1 MQWKR
6 LLVLFLVIG
15 LIRAADIRP
24 QERPQDATVVP
35 PRETFVPDDVKTA
48 AFVVCGVHGN
58 PDKTNDA
65 IVIVQWE
72 RDRKSQYRA
81 TISRRPDAHT
91 ALEDCREWFGDV
103 QQEFR
108 KSK

>member
-1 MQWKR
+1 MA
-6 LLVLFLVIG
+6 LLLLIG

-24 QERPQDATVVP
+24 QDRPGDAVVSP
-35 PRETFVPDDVKTA
+35 KETFVPDDVKTA

-72 RDRKSQYRA
+72 RERKSSYRA
-81 TISRRPDAHT
+81 TISRRPEALE
-91 ALEDCREWFGDV
+91 ALEDCRTWFEDV
-103 QQEFR
+103 QRDFR
-108 KSK
+108 KSNKEK